1 MNRDT
6 GIGTEAQRQGHR
18 NWDMDRK
25 RMGQEKNGTGTQT
38 GTEGLGQKDRE
49 RGNWTGTGVGTDKQ
63 GLGRRIAKRTGTW
76 RNRDKEEKS
85 DRHRDVAKGTW
96 TVDCT

>member
-6 GIGTEAQRQGHR
+6 SGQKHSDRDTGAGTWTGKE
-18 NWDMDRK
+18 WSRK
-25 RMGQEKNGTGTQT
+25 RMGQKHRQ
-38 GTEGLGQKDRE
+38 GQKDRE
-49 RGNWTGTGVGTDKQ
+49 RGNWTGTGMGTDKQ
-63 GLGRRIAKRTGTW
+63 GLGRRTAKRTGTW